1 MIYLSLEETMT
12 DITLEIINGGGMFIY
27 PSDPSMVSRRSN
39 EMAQSRSN
47 QRPLMNKPGMSAGQ
61 EEETAD
67 EK

>member
-1 MIYLSLEETMT
+1 
-12 DITLEIINGGGMFIY
+12 MFIY
-27 PSDPSMVSRRSN
+27 PSDPSLVSRRSN
-39 EMAQSRSN
+39 EMAQSRIN